1 MNKPFMNRNLIL
13 IGMPGCG
20 KSTCGVLA
28 AKALCKSFIDTDLL
42 IQKREGCRLE
52 EIIAVRGEA
61 AFLDLEGEIVAG
73 LSAEH
78 AVIATG
84 GSVIFRDGAMQHLKQ
99 LGTVIYLKISL
110 RELLKRLQD
119 AKSRGVVLKEGQTFE
134 GLYLERIWYY
144 EHYADLTIDEGT
156 MDFEGV
162 VKTVY
167 TVIREQ
173 LGLPAD
179 PEKQ

>member
-1 MNKPFMNRNLIL
+1 MKQNVIL
-13 IGMPGCG
+13 IGMPTAG
-20 KSTCGVLA
+20 KSTTGVVLA
-28 AKALCKSFIDTDLL
+28 KMLGVDYIDTDLL

-52 EIIAVRGEA
+52 EIIASRGEE
-61 AFLDLEGEIVAG
+61 AFLDLEGEVIAS

-84 GSVIFRDGAMQHLKQ
+84 GSVIYRDRAMQHLKQ

-110 RELLKRLQD
+110 QELLKRLQD
-119 AKSRGVVLKEGQTFE
+119 AKSRGVVLKAGQTFE
-134 GLYLERIWYY
+134 GLYWERVGYY
-144 EHYADLTIDEGT
+144 ERYADLTVDEGN